1 MRCIRCCQRLT
12 RSTFSLIL
20 PSLCSFTCNRGF
32 NQFVTRNQVLD
43 EANGFLGENETLYIE
58 CDITMQDSDVKC
70 AQLTHAINHT
80 LFQLA

>member
-1 MRCIRCCQRLT
+1 M
-12 RSTFSLIL
+12 
-20 PSLCSFTCNRGF
+20 
-32 NQFVTRNQVLD
+32 LD

-70 AQLTHAINHT
+70 AQLTHAINHI